1 MAHSAIMSVRI
12 TGNSNDA
19 VKAFE
24 KATKKAAAFGSFVGN
39 VAAKGVE
46 KLWDKLSGFT
56 SDVVN
61 MSDSVDKFK
70 NTMKFAG
77 IDSSAIDKAAK
88 DARKYADETV
98 YGLDDIQNTMA
109 QLAANGVKNY
119 TEITQAAGNLNA
131 VAGGN
136 ADTFKSVTM
145 ALTQTIGAGKLTTE
159 NWNQI
164 ANAIPGASGK
174 LQEAMKKNNA
184 YTGDF
189 RDAMAKGQITAD
201 EFSKALV
208 DLGMTD
214 VAKQAARSTQ
224 TIEGALGNLEAA
236 VTGGLTDAFNLFKPA
251 VTGALSGAASAIE
264 SFGKKATGSLEQF
277 AKAFV
282 SSGTLETGKVM
293 LEDLRDAGG
302 ALAGAFGDLIDAVN
316 PFSGEIK
323 DAGDAG
329 SLAAEVFNK
338 FTEYVA
344 AAALKVKDA
353 AAWLK
358 DMASGLRDSGA
369 AKSAIDVFNKLKD
382 VFNAVTG
389 AIKSIIGALPGVGD
403 GAGVGRALGGAF
415 NGALGVIDAVAGA
428 LGKIADW
435 ATNHAELIIGALVG
449 IGAGMGAFKAYT
461 LINSFVQAMKGVQ
474 LATKAA
480 ELAQAAYNVVLN
492 ANPIGIVITALAALV
507 AGLTYFFTQTE
518 TGRAAWAAFTQ
529 FLTDAWNNVCAVFQ
543 IVCDAIGSAWQAIC
557 DWVQTAWQAVVDWFT
572 PILETLKGIF
582 EVVCSVIQGY
592 WDVAGEYVR
601 AIWYTVKDAIQTVV
615 NIIKGIF
622 DVVCAV
628 IRGDW
633 QAAGDAI
640 KGIWENIKGFFERT
654 LERIKAMFS
663 NICSAIQSAWQ
674 GAGDGVRRIWEG
686 IKAFFGN
693 LCNGVRGFFN
703 GLGNGIR
710 TIFTN
715 AGNGVKSA
723 WNGVLSWFRN
733 LPQSIM
739 NIFSNAG
746 QWLWN
751 AGSNII
757 NGLWNGLK
765 SAWNNVTGWVS
776 GLGDWIASHKGPESY
791 DRQLLVTNGRLIM
804 QGFAKGLTLG
814 FDKDVQ
820 RAISGVNGKLKT
832 MPLSVTAAYEMGAGK
847 DTRPNVTVNIN
858 GKLLDEEG
866 TARELNR
873 ILDDYAARRR

>member
-1 MAHSAIMSVRI
+1 MAHSVIMSVRI
-12 TGNSNDA
+12 TGNATDA
-19 VKAFE
+19 QKAFS
-24 KATKKAAAFGSFVGN
+24 KTATKAAALGTVLGN
-39 VAAKGVE
+39 LATKGVA
-46 KLWDKLSGFT
+46 KVWDTVKGFT
-56 SDVVN
+56 KDVFD
-61 MSDSVDKFK
+61 MSDATDKFK
-70 NTMKFAG
+70 STMKFAG
-77 IDSSAIDKAAK
+77 LDTSAIDRATKAT
-88 DARKYADETV
+88 RKYADVTV
-98 YGLDDIQNTMA
+98 YELGDIQNTCA
-109 QLAANGVKNY
+109 QLAANGIKDYVGL
-119 TEITQAAGNLNA
+119 TEAAGNLNA

-136 ADTFKSVTM
+136 AETFKSVAM
-145 ALTQTIGAGKLTTE
+145 VMTQTAGAGKLTTE
-159 NWNQI
+159 NWNQLSD
-164 ANAIPGASGK
+164 AIPGASGK
-174 LQEAMKKNNA
+174 LQEALLKNGA

-189 RDAMAKGQITAD
+189 REAMAKGMITAD
-201 EFSKALV
+201 EFNKAIMQ
-208 DLGMTD
+208 LGMSD
-214 VAKQAARSTQ
+214 AAKEAAASTA
-224 TIEGALGNLEAA
+224 TMEGAFGNLEAA
-236 VTGGLTDAFNLFKPA
+236 IVGGLTDAFDLIKPT
-251 VTGALSGAASAIE
+251 VTNAIGAA
-264 SFGKKATGSLEQF
+264 
-277 AKAFV
+277 
-282 SSGTLETGKVM
+282 
-293 LEDLRDAGG
+293 
-302 ALAGAFGDLIDAVN
+302 GDLITDFSKQAV
-316 PFSGEIK
+316 
-323 DAGDAG
+323 AGLQAAG
-329 SLAAEVFNK
+329 KWIMETAEQISK
-338 FTEYVA
+338 
-344 AAALKVKDA
+344 
-353 AAWLK
+353 
-358 DMASGLRDSGA
+358 
-369 AKSAIDVFNKLKD
+369 
-382 VFNAVTG
+382 TG
-389 AIKSIIGALPGVGD
+389 AFDRARQVWDTVCDTGQRLWQTAQTIADKIGALFSNMSGGASVGET
-403 GAGVGRALGGAF
+403 LGNAF

-654 LERIKAMFS
+654 LERIKTMFS

-804 QGFAKGLTLG
+804 QGFAKGLTSG

-858 GKLLDEEG
+858 GKLLDEES
-866 TARELNR
+866 TAAELRR
-873 ILDDYAARRR
+873 ILDDYEARRR

>member
-1 MAHSAIMSVRI
+1 MGHSAIMSVRI

-46 KLWDKLSGFT
+46 KLWDKLSGFA

-136 ADTFKSVTM
+136 AETFKSVTM

-214 VAKQAARSTQ
+214 VAKQAATSTQ

-251 VTGALSGAASAIE
+251 VTAALSGAASAIE

-277 AKAFV
+277 AKAFTA
-282 SSGTLETGKVM
+282 SGALETGRVM
-293 LEDLRDAGG
+293 LEDLCNAGG
-302 ALAGAFGDLIDAVN
+302 ALAGAFGDLLDAVN

-329 SLAAEVFNK
+329 SLAGEVFNK
-338 FTEYVA
+338 FTEYVG

-353 AAWLK
+353 AAWIK

-369 AKSAIDVFNKLKD
+369 AKSAVDVFNKLKD

-403 GAGVGRALGGAF
+403 GAGVGRTLGNAFKGAATLIGKALDVLKG
-415 NGALGVIDAVAGA
+415 
-428 LGKIADW
+428 IADW
-435 ATNHAELIIGALVG
+435 ASRHSGAIISAVTGVA
-449 IGAGMGAFKAYT
+449 AAFGAFKAAEGAKKAFD
-461 LINSFVQAMKGVQ
+461 LFNKGQAA
-474 LATKAA
+474 LATFKKAQEA
-480 ELAQAAYNVVLN
+480 STIAQAAFNAVMN
-492 ANPIGIVITALAALV
+492 ANPIMLIVTAIGAVVAALA
-507 AGLTYFFTQTE
+507 YWFTQTE
-518 TGRAAWAAFTQ
+518 TGRQQWAAFMQWLSDTWNSVLTWLQPVLDAIGEAWAALCELCGTVW
-529 FLTDAWNNVCAVFQ
+529 DAAMTFIKAIWDTIQPYVQPVIEWIGTEFQ
-543 IVCDAIGSAWQAIC
+543 IVGDAIKLVWQTVGDFIK
-557 DWVQTAWQAVVDWFT
+557 TVVD
-572 PILETLKGIF
+572 
-582 EVVCSVIQGY
+582 VIKN
-592 WDVAGEYVR
+592 VFKLAT
-601 AIWYTVKDAIQTVV
+601 A
-615 NIIKGIF
+615 IIK
-622 DVVCAV
+622 
-628 IRGDW
+628 GDW

-640 KGIWENIKGFFERT
+640 RGIWNAIGGFFSNLGNNIAGFFSSACNRIKGFF
-654 LERIKAMFS
+654 
-663 NICSAIQSAWQ
+663 
-674 GAGDGVRRIWEG
+674 D
-686 IKAFFGN
+686 
-693 LCNGVRGFFN
+693 
-703 GLGNGIR
+703 
-710 TIFTN
+710 N
-715 AGNGVKSA
+715 AGKGVKDA
-723 WNGVLSWFRN
+723 WNGVVNWFSGVPGR
-733 LPQSIM
+733 IAGF
-739 NIFSNAG
+739 FSNAG
-746 QWLWN
+746 SWLWN
-751 AGSNII
+751 AGANII
-757 NGLWNGLK
+757 TGLWNGL
-765 SAWNNVTGWVS
+765 VS
-776 GLGDWIASHKGPESY
+776 KWEGVKNWIGGLGSWIQAHKGPPEY
-791 DRQLLVTNGRLIM
+791 DRVMLTENGKLIM
-804 QGFAKGLTLG
+804 QGFAKGLTSG
-814 FDKDVQ
+814 FDHDVR
-820 RAISGVNGKLKT
+820 RAIIGVNGQLRS
-832 MPLSVTAAYEMGAGK
+832 MPLNVTAAYEYGAAGK